1 MSSIALLE
9 AGRVLAERIPQSFVS
24 LVARVAVAGVFWR
37 SGQTKIDGFGI
48 SDTAFYLF
56 REEYK
61 LPLIPPDVAA
71 YLATAAELTLPVL
84 LVIGFASRLSALGLL
99 MMTAIIQVF
108 VYPSGWP
115 EHILWATALLII
127 IARGPGVVS
136 LDHLIWRSGAPLTAL
151 AR

>member
-1 MSSIALLE
+1 MSPIAVLD
-9 AGRVLAERIPQSFVS
+9 AGRALAERIPQSFIS
-24 LVARVAVAGVFWR
+24 LVGRVAVAGVFWR

-48 SDTAFYLF
+48 SDTALYLF

-84 LVIGFASRLSALGLL
+84 LVVGFASRLAALGLL
-99 MMTAIIQVF
+99 IMTAIIQVF

-115 EHILWATALLII
+115 EHILWATALLIV
-127 IARGPGVVS
+127 IARGPGPVS
-136 LDHLIWRSGAPLTAL
+136 LDHLIWRTGALLPAP